1 MNRKPRALFL
11 LAALVAVLLV
21 LGGCRRH
28 KHDDL
33 DLSESAEPDK
43 ILFEKS
49 LEDIENKRYAV
60 ARLTLQTMLNAYP
73 DSEYLAQ
80 AKLAIADSY
89 FQEGSTGALT
99 HAELEY
105 KDFITFFPNAP
116 EVDFAQHR
124 AAMCN
129 FRRLEKPDRDRTY
142 AERAEREFQT
152 LMLDYPDSDYAAEA
166 EKKLLQVQEVLADSA
181 FRVGRFYFVRG
192 SWRAAASRLAEL
204 VERYPN
210 YSRRDQAIWMLAR
223 SFENQTPYYW
233 VPDPK
238 RAAEYYAQLVR
249 KHPMSKYVEDAKE
262 SLARLEHPIPQ
273 PDPEIL
279 ARAQNIEPAVTEED
293 RPGLLGRMFGIFG
306 GKPDTSAAAARLGPP
321 PLHPPTQEPDIPPP
335 PFSIQ
340 KRTVVTETVEN
351 LPEGAVLAQA
361 TGEPGQGEEGESGQ
375 NPPPPKKKSF
385 WRKLVPFI

>member
-1 MNRKPRALFL
+1 MSRKPRTLLL
-11 LAALVAVLLV
+11 LAAALAALLV

-28 KHDDL
+28 QHDDL

-49 LEDIENKRYAV
+49 LEDIENKRYDV

-89 FQEGSTGALT
+89 FQEGTSGALT

-116 EVDFAQHR
+116 EVDFAQYR
-124 AAMCN
+124 AALCN

-142 AERAEREFQT
+142 AERAERELQT
-152 LMLDYPDSDYAAEA
+152 MLLDYPDSEYAPDS
-166 EKKLLQVQEVLADSA
+166 EKKLLQVQEVIADGE
-181 FRVGRFYFVRG
+181 FRVAHFYFVRG
-192 SWRAAASRLAEL
+192 TWRAAASRLALL
-204 VERYPN
+204 VERFPN
-210 YSRRDQAIWMLAR
+210 YSRRDQALLMLGR
-223 SFENQTPYYW
+223 SFEGSTPYYW
-233 VPDPK
+233 EPDLE
-238 RAAEYYAQLVR
+238 RAAEYYARLVR
-249 KHPMSKYVEDAKE
+249 EHPGSEYVADAKE
-262 SLARLEHPIPQ
+262 DLTRLDHPIPQ

-279 ARAQNIEPAVTEED
+279 ARAPTVEPAYTEED
-293 RPGLLGRMFGIFG
+293 RPGLLGRMFGLFG
-306 GKPDTSAAAARLGPP
+306 GKPNVTAAAARLGPP
-321 PLHPPTQEPDIPPP
+321 PLRPPAEEPYIPPP

-340 KRTVVTETVEN
+340 KRAVVAEGVEN

-361 TGEPGQGEEGESGQ
+361 SDGSDPAEEGGSSQ
-375 NPPPPKKKSF
+375 PPPPRKKKSF